1 MLSPLYSSKFE
12 LSFSVLRIVLHKRMP
27 FNAKKASGTER
38 LSYFDSG
45 FCWIIRLF
53 NITTE

>member
-45 FCWIIRLF
+45 FCWIIQLF
-53 NITTE
+53 IITTE

>member
-1 MLSPLYSSKFE
+1 MFSSLYTSKFE
-12 LSFSVLRIVLHKRMP
+12 RSFSVLRIVLHKRMP
-27 FNAKKASGTER
+27 FNAQKASGTER